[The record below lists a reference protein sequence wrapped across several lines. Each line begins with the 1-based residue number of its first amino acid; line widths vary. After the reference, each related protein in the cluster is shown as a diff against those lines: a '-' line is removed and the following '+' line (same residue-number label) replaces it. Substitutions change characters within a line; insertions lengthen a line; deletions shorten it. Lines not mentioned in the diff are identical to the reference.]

1 MGGQNHLLPQEPV
14 LCQLEP
20 IVKPH
25 AKLELNLNLTMSQ
38 GKKLELPFL

>member
-1 MGGQNHLLPQEPV
+1 MGGQSYLLPQEPV
-14 LCQLEP
+14 LCQLKP

-38 GKKLELPFL
+38 EKKWELPFL